1 MLLDPVSTR
10 RDFEEKMTETMYRHA
25 MSTAFKNWHSLALA
39 AVLYA
44 VNVFLLSIGKDM
56 INTSSQSLG
65 GWVVLVVSGY
75 LFIGAV
81 YLVSATL
88 TENSTLSES
97 FPGVIDHFRTF
108 IVGAIAYAIGYFLLF
123 NVAPPLQTTQTL
135 AAAVTLIVGGAPGR
149 RSSCFRKTQK
159 VAAVY
164 KNSIPSFFL
173 TL

>member
-1 MLLDPVSTR
+1 
-10 RDFEEKMTETMYRHA
+10 

-44 VNVFLLSIGKDM
+44 VNVFLLSIGNDM
-56 INTSSQSLG
+56 ISKSTQSLE
-65 GWVVLVVSGY
+65 GWVILVVSGY
-75 LFIGAV
+75 QHPV
-81 YLVSATL
+81 R
-88 TENSTLSES
+88 ELSRS
-97 FPGVIDHFRTF
+97 HR
-108 IVGAIAYAIGYFLLF
+108 
-123 NVAPPLQTTQTL
+123 PLQDLHRRSYRIRYRLLPSVQRRSTATNNPDPSSRSYFDRRWRHL
-135 AAAVTLIVGGAPGR
+135 LGGDPGR

>member
-1 MLLDPVSTR
+1 
-10 RDFEEKMTETMYRHA
+10 

-65 GWVVLVVSGY
+65 GWVVLVVAGY

-81 YLVSATL
+81 YLVSATLTENSTLSESFPGVIDHFRTL

-135 AAAVTLIVGGAPGR
+135 AAAVTLIVGGAIYLVAILVG
-149 RSSCFRKTQK
+149 
-159 VAAVY
+159 VAAAFVRPR
-164 KNSIPSFFL
+164 K
-173 TL
+173 

>member
-10 RDFEEKMTETMYRHA
+10 RGFEERMTETMYRHA

-44 VNVFLLSIGKDM
+44 VNVFLLSIGNDM
-56 INTSSQSLG
+56 ITKSAQSLE
-65 GWVVLVVSGY
+65 GWVILVVSGY

-97 FPGVIDHFRTF
+97 FPGVIDHFRT
-108 IVGAIAYAIGYFLLF
+108 
-123 NVAPPLQTTQTL
+123 
-135 AAAVTLIVGGAPGR
+135 LIVGGAIYLVAILVA
-149 RSSCFRKTQK
+149 
-159 VAAVY
+159 VAAAFVRP
-164 KNSIPSFFL
+164 KK
-173 TL
+173 

>member
-1 MLLDPVSTR
+1 MLLDRVSTR

-56 INTSSQSLG
+56 INTSSQNLG
-65 GWVVLVVSGY
+65 GWVGLVVARY

-81 YLVSATL
+81 DVVSATL

-97 FPGVIDHFRTF
+97 FPSSIDHFRTF
-108 IVGAIAYAIGYFLLF
+108 
-123 NVAPPLQTTQTL
+123 T
-135 AAAVTLIVGGAPGR
+135 
-149 RSSCFRKTQK
+149 
-159 VAAVY
+159 
-164 KNSIPSFFL
+164 
-173 TL
+173 